1 MKLKIIIQPIHLP
14 QCDVLYDKA
23 QYRRH
28 CFTASES
35 LFWTCKRITPLPT
48 CTRVEVH
55 IQCQPVGYDGS
66 DICAFQV
73 GEFKIARN
81 RLSNS
86 LPAPG
91 SDGRTMWK
99 EFLSVYIP
107 RVNEHILEAQES
119 SPTPQFKSITQLSL
133 QSNSHIHT

>member
-1 MKLKIIIQPIHLP
+1 MKLKIIIQPGHLP
-14 QCDVLYDKA
+14 QCDVLYDKS
-23 QYRRH
+23 QYRWHR
-28 CFTASES
+28 FTASEA
-35 LFWTCKRITPLPT
+35 LFWTCRRITPPPT
-48 CTRVEVH
+48 GTRVAVH
-55 IQCQPVGYDGS
+55 GQCQPVGYDGS

-99 EFLSVYIP
+99 ELLSVYIP
-107 RVNEHILEAQES
+107 RVNELILETTPS
-119 SPTPQFKSITQLSL
+119 SIPGLMDLVNREGRSTLGEK
-133 QSNSHIHT
+133 N